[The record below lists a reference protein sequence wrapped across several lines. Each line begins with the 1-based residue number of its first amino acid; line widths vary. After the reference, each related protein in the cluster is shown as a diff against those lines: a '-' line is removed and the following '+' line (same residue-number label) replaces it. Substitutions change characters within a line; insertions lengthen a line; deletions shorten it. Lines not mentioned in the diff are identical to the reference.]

1 MTLSQLYD
9 ERLQNY
15 IETLTSATLQG
26 EADVEVLAA
35 TYNIPLNEAQE
46 LAEIVC
52 ELDEMFSEVE
62 PSLAFRQQ
70 LHAQLVGKPRAGLL
84 SRWHRLPARVRIA
97 ATVALLIAMLI
108 LGRRRFV
115 RQLRGTVATLRHTSR
130 DASEATPI
138 IP

>member
-62 PSLAFRQQ
+62 PSLA
-70 LHAQLVGKPRAGLL
+70 L

>member
-1 MTLSQLYD
+1 MTFSQLYD

-15 IETLTSATLQG
+15 VETLTTATLHG

-62 PSLAFRQQ
+62 PSLAFRQH
-70 LHAQLVGKPRAGLL
+70 LHAQLVGKPHAGLI
-84 SRWHRLPARVRIA
+84 SRWHRLPARIRIA
-97 ATVALLIAMLI
+97 ATVALLIAMVI
-108 LGRRRFV
+108 LGRRRLV
-115 RQLRGTVATLRHTSR
+115 RQLRSSLATLRQVSR
-130 DASEATPI
+130 DASEVTAI